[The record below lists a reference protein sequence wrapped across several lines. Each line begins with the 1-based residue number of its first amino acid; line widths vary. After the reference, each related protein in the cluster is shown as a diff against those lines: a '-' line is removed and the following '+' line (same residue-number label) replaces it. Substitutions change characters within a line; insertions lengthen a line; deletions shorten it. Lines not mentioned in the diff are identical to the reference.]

1 MIAQNKNVKA
11 KHKEFELTLE
21 EFSKLVHDNCAY
33 CGAPPEKNS
42 EFYQGLRRKSTE
54 DVPVNGIDRI
64 DSNLGYVVGNCVPCC
79 SYCNRMKSD
88 LSFNEFS
95 NRILVLSN
103 RIRQGL
109 TTIETIQSKANE
121 LK

>member
-1 MIAQNKNVKA
+1 MIAQNKNTKA
-11 KHKEFELTLE
+11 KHKDFELTLE
-21 EFSKLVHDNCAY
+21 EFSKLVHDNCIY

-42 EFYQGLRRKSTE
+42 EFYQGLRRKSIE

-64 DSNLGYVVGNCVPCC
+64 DSNLGYISGNCVPCC

-88 LSFNEFS
+88 LSFDEFS
-95 NRILVLSN
+95 NRILVLSD

-109 TTIETIQSKANE
+109 TTIETIQLKANE